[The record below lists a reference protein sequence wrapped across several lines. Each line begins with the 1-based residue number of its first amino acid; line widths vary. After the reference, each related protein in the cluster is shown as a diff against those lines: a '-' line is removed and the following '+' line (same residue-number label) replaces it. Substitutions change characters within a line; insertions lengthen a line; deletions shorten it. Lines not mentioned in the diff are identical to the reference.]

1 MAEVFRKTG
10 EVKVLRDPV
19 HRYIHIEY
27 EVIWNLL
34 NSRWIQRLRR
44 IRQLGGAF
52 SVYPGADHT
61 RFSHSCGVYEIARR
75 MVTEIPDLSE
85 ALSEREKITVMAAAL
100 LHDVG
105 HAPFSH
111 AFEAIM
117 KESHETWSCR
127 IIEEDPEIR
136 GILEDA
142 SPGLSKDAADVIR
155 HKSANPLLTQI
166 ISGQLDAD
174 RMDYLL
180 RDAYFTGTKY
190 GEFDME
196 RIFRTMRVVDG
207 RLVVKESGIYAVEN
221 YVMARYHSYWQVYY
235 HPGAR
240 SYEAMLECLFRRLRD
255 LTQKGSV
262 PESIPEF
269 VPLLEGRRLRLEEY
283 FTLDEYACAYAFA
296 RLTRGSDPIAAD
308 LAGRLVNRRMFDYMG
323 ADEANTAR
331 VLSCLSQYGYDP
343 DYYLARDRV
352 MQAVYVPY
360 HQDGDNAIWI
370 RVHGG
375 EIRELSEASM
385 IVSSLLQ
392 GKTLRDARIYY
403 PKELRE
409 LI

>member
-1 MAEVFRKTG
+1 MKAFEKTD

-34 NSRWIQRLRR
+34 NSRWVQRMRR

-61 RFSHSCGVYEIARR
+61 RFSHSVGVYEIVRR
-75 MVTEIPDLSE
+75 MITEIPDICE

-100 LHDVG
+100 LHDLG

-111 AFEAIM
+111 AFEAILQ
-117 KESHETWSCR
+117 ESHETYTCR

-136 GILEDA
+136 GILEA
-142 SPGLSKDAADVIR
+142 AAEGLAKQTADVIR
-155 HKSANPLLTQI
+155 HQSANPLLSQL

-196 RIFRTMRVVDG
+196 RIFRTMRVENG
-207 RLVVKESGIYAVEN
+207 RVVIKESGIYAVEN
-221 YVMARYHSYWQVYY
+221 YVMARYHSYWQIYY

-240 SYEAMLECLFRRLRD
+240 SYEALLRCLFRRLRD
-255 LTQKGSV
+255 LAQVGRL

-269 VPLLEGRRLRLEEY
+269 EPLMKQETLTLDQY
-283 FTLDEYACAYAFA
+283 FALDEYACSYAFE
-296 RLTRGSDPIAAD
+296 RLSHGDDPIAAD
-308 LAGRLVNRRMFDYMG
+308 LSARLLNRGVFDYIAAT
-323 ADEANTAR
+323 ADNIRHVRA
-331 VLSCLSQYGYDP
+331 CLEKAGFDP
-343 DYYLARDRV
+343 RYYQAKDDV
-352 MQAVYVPY
+352 MQKVYVPY
-360 HQDGDNAIWI
+360 HGDSNNAIWI
-370 RVHGG
+370 RLHGG
-375 EIRELSEASM
+375 RILELSEASS
-385 IVSSLLQ
+385 IVSCLVQ
-392 GKTLRDARIYY
+392 GKTLRDERIYY
-403 PKELRE
+403 PKEIRNL
-409 LI
+409 L